1 MLYSRQNL
9 SSINSSFS
17 IRNKISGLDFPLL
30 ISILLLGIISIFA
43 QFSSSGGTFDYYS
56 KSHAIR
62 FGIFFILFLTVAFTQ
77 IRFWFSASFLIFL
90 ILLGLLIFIKF
101 YGIQSQGSRRWVNLF
116 VINLQPSEL
125 MKIAIILFLSN
136 YYHKISESDV
146 NRIKYLL
153 YPVLAIMAPVIL
165 VLTQPDLGTAI
176 LILLSGV
183 VVTWLAGVRWKIFAY
198 ISLAM
203 LVFAPIGISL
213 LKPYQKN
220 RILTFLNPD
229 TDPLGAGYQI
239 IQSKIAIG
247 SGGLFGKGF
256 LNGSQAYLNF
266 LPEKHTDFIFT
277 LYSEEFGFLGS
288 VLMVFLYSLITYRI
302 IKIGNETRSIFG
314 KLYCFGFANAFFI
327 YVAVNMSMVL
337 GLLPIVGAPL
347 PILSYGGSS
356 MLAIMFGLGIV
367 MSCNVHK
374 NSAVG

>member
-1 MLYSRQNL
+1 MLYNRLSFHTPFSLKEKFFNL
-9 SSINSSFS
+9 DLI
-17 IRNKISGLDFPLL
+17 LL
-30 ISILLLGIISIFA
+30 FSILLLGIISVFA
-43 QFSSSGGTFDYYS
+43 QFSSSGGNFDYYS
-56 KSHAIR
+56 KSHAVR
-62 FGIFFILFLTVAFTQ
+62 FGVFFILFLVVAFTP
-77 IRFWFSASFLIFL
+77 IRFWHGTSFLMFL
-90 ILLGLLIFIKF
+90 ILLLLLLFVKF
-101 YGIQSQGSRRWVNLF
+101 YGIQSQGSRRWVNF
-116 VINLQPSEL
+116 YIINLQPSEI
-125 MKIAIILFLSN
+125 MKISIILFLSN
-136 YYHKISESDV
+136 YYHKISEGDV
-146 NRIKYLL
+146 NKVRYLL
-153 YPVLAIMAPVIL
+153 YPVLAIMAPFIL

-198 ISLAM
+198 LSLATII
-203 LVFAPIGISL
+203 LAPFAISF
-213 LKPYQKN
+213 LKPYQKS
-220 RILTFLNPD
+220 RILTFWNPEL
-229 TDPLGAGYQI
+229 DPLGAGYQI

-277 LYSEEFGFLGS
+277 LYSEEFGFAGS
-288 VLMVFLYSLITYRI
+288 VFMIFLYSLITYRI

-367 MSCNVHK
+367 MSCNVYK
-374 NSAVG
+374 NSVVG

>member
-1 MLYSRQNL
+1 MIYSRY
-9 SSINSSFS
+9 SIHSPFS
-17 IRNKISGLDFPLL
+17 IRDKLFNLDFVFLF
-30 ISILLLGIISIFA
+30 SILLLGVISIFA
-43 QFSSSGGTFDYYS
+43 QFSSSGGNFDYYS

-62 FGIFFILFLTVAFTQ
+62 FCLFFLLFLIVSFTP
-77 IRFWFSASFLIFL
+77 IRFWHNSSFLIFL
-90 ILLGLLIFIKF
+90 ILLALLIFVKF

-125 MKIAIILFLSN
+125 MKIGIILFLSN
-136 YYHKISESDV
+136 YYHKISDGDINKV
-146 NRIKYLL
+146 RFLL
-153 YPVLAIMAPVIL
+153 YPVIAILAPFIL
-165 VLTQPDLGTAI
+165 VLSQPDLGTAI
-176 LILLSGV
+176 LILLSGI

-198 ISLAM
+198 LTLLATI
-203 LVFAPIGISL
+203 LAPIAISF
-213 LKPYQKN
+213 LKPYQKS

-229 TDPLGAGYQI
+229 SDPLGAGYQI

-247 SGGLFGKGF
+247 SGGLFGKGY

-277 LYSEEFGFLGS
+277 LYSEEFGFVGS
-288 VLMVFLYSLITYRI
+288 VFMIFLYSLIIYRI
-302 IKIGNETRSIFG
+302 IKIGTETRSIFG
-314 KLYCFGFANAFFI
+314 KLYCYGFANAFFI

-367 MSCNVHK
+367 MSCNVYK
-374 NSAVG
+374 NSPVG

>member
-1 MLYSRQNL
+1 MMYNR
-9 SSINSSFS
+9 SIIHSPFS
-17 IRNKISGLDFPLL
+17 IRSKIFGLDLSLL
-30 ISILLLGIISIFA
+30 FAILLLGIISIFA
-43 QFSSSGGTFDYYS
+43 QFSSSGGVFDYYS

-62 FGIFFILFLTVAFTQ
+62 FCVFFILFLIVSFTP
-77 IRFWFSASFLIFL
+77 IRFWHSTSFIIFTS
-90 ILLGLLIFIKF
+90 LLLLLIFVKF

-125 MKIAIILFLSN
+125 MKIGIILFLSN
-136 YYHKISESDV
+136 YYHKISEGDV
-146 NRIKYLL
+146 NKIRFLL
-153 YPVLAIMAPVIL
+153 YPVIAILAPFIL
-165 VLTQPDLGTAI
+165 VLSQPDLGTAI
-176 LILLSGV
+176 LILLSGI

-198 ISLAM
+198 LSLLAI
-203 LVFAPIGISL
+203 VTAPIAISF
-213 LKPYQKN
+213 LKPYQKS

-229 TDPLGAGYQI
+229 SDPLGAGYQI

-247 SGGLFGKGF
+247 SGGIFGKGF
-256 LNGSQAYLNF
+256 LNGTQAYLNF

-277 LYSEEFGFLGS
+277 LYSEEFGFVGS
-288 VLMVFLYSLITYRI
+288 IFMVFLYFFITYRI
-302 IKIGNETRSIFG
+302 IQIGNNTRSIFG

-367 MSCNVHK
+367 MSCNVYK
-374 NSAVG
+374 NSTVG

>member
-1 MLYSRQNL
+1 MLNKRYSLYSP
-9 SSINSSFS
+9 FS
-17 IRNKISGLDFPLL
+17 TKDKLFSLDFTLFF
-30 ISILLLGIISIFA
+30 SILLLGIISVFA
-43 QFSSSGGTFDYYS
+43 QFSSSGGTFDYFS

-62 FGIFFILFLTVAFTQ
+62 FAIFFILFLIVSFTP
-77 IRFWFSASFLIFL
+77 IRFWHSTSFLIFL
-90 ILLGLLIFIKF
+90 ILLALLLFVKF
-101 YGIQSQGSRRWVNLF
+101 YGIQSQGSRRWVNF
-116 VINLQPSEL
+116 YVINLQPSEL
-125 MKIAIILFLSN
+125 MKIGIILFLSN
-136 YYHKISESDV
+136 YYHKISEGDV
-146 NRIKYLL
+146 NKVRYLL
-153 YPVLAIMAPVIL
+153 YPVIAILAPFIL
-165 VLTQPDLGTAI
+165 VLSQPELGTAI
-176 LILLSGV
+176 LILLSGI

-198 ISLAM
+198 LTLVATVTGPIIIS
-203 LVFAPIGISL
+203 F
-213 LKPYQKN
+213 LKPYQKS

-229 TDPLGAGYQI
+229 ADPLGAGYQI

-277 LYSEEFGFLGS
+277 LYAEEFGFFGS
-288 VLMVFLYSLITYRI
+288 VFMIFLYFLITYRI

-314 KLYCFGFANAFFI
+314 KLYCYGFANAFFI
-327 YVAVNMSMVL
+327 YVTVNMSMVL

-367 MSCNVHK
+367 MSCKVYK